1 MYITIIDWLELI
13 MICLCHMC
21 FWLLY
26 FYREKAYLTDWQMAA
41 FDINSDNILFRLV
54 YFTKHGN
61 SKKYVKMPNIWHFT
75 RTKTHLIYLNIS
87 KVWFKTF
94 YITRGIIFFL
104 MIISKCETYF
114 LSWLLIYKSTFLIN
128 NWIIYLTYNVTSIY
142 ECFAC
147 TLTNGYLID

>member
-61 SKKYVKMPNIWHFT
+61 SIKYVKMPNIWYFT
-75 RTKTHLIYLNIS
+75 RTKTHIIYLNLS
-87 KVWFKTF
+87 KVWF
-94 YITRGIIFFL
+94 
-104 MIISKCETYF
+104 KCETYF

>member
-1 MYITIIDWLELI
+1 MFWEHYRVINSKMYITIIDWLELI

-41 FDINSDNILFRLV
+41 FDINSDNILLRLV

-61 SKKYVKMPNIWHFT
+61 IKTYVVIIDLKYHNRSNTYNLSKFINSLIQNS
-75 RTKTHLIYLNIS
+75 TKLIY
-87 KVWFKTF
+87 
-94 YITRGIIFFL
+94 II
-104 MIISKCETYF
+104 
-114 LSWLLIYKSTFLIN
+114 WLLIQVSTFLIN
-128 NWIIYLTYNVTSIY
+128 NSVIYLTYNVTSIY